1 MRGKTRDKVKRGI
14 YRAGK
19 ALTRPGAFLH
29 KKAEA
34 AMYSG
39 AIETFLYAVMV
50 MLLSIGTLLMV
61 FSPRSPIPPVIA
73 ILLSMMLFVAAKLLI
88 GFLVP
93 AALYVICA
101 VTAPFVYLHER
112 WARKLSGGGSG
123 DGQTYRPGPVKG
135 PRTELERAEELF
147 GVTAPYTRGQLRD
160 ARNKLLKRHHPDL
173 GGSEELAKRINA
185 AYELLV
191 KYAS

>member
-1 MRGKTRDKVKRGI
+1 
-14 YRAGK
+14 
-19 ALTRPGAFLH
+19 
-29 KKAEA
+29 
-34 AMYSG
+34 MYSG
-39 AIETFLYAVMV
+39 AIETFLYAATVV
-50 MLLSIGTLLMV
+50 LLSIGTLVMA

-101 VTAPFVYLHER
+101 VTAPFAYLHER
-112 WARKLSGGGSG
+112 WARKLSGGGSEG
-123 DGQTYRPGPVKG
+123 GQTYQTGPVKG
-135 PRTELERAEELF
+135 PGTELERAEELF
-147 GVTAPYTRGQLRD
+147 GVTAPYTRGQVRD
-160 ARNKLLKRHHPDL
+160 ARNKLLKTHHPDL

-191 KYAS
+191 KHAS